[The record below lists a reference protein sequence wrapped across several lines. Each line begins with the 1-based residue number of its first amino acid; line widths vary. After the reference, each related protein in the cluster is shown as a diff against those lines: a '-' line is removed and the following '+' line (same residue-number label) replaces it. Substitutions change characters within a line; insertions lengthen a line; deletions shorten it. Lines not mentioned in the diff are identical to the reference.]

1 MSSFSPV
8 SVCNVALA
16 HLGEQPISGF
26 DDGTNTSKMCGAVF
40 HMVVSTVSQAHPW
53 NCATARWSLPRLA
66 LPPAFGF
73 AYQYALPVDLLYIQ
87 KTNIEGEWRREG
99 SVLLTDHARPEIVYT
114 RNMAVYQDSLYPVM
128 GGDPSWTNGDALF
141 AAAVAYRLAFTLSK
155 KITGSEA
162 ITQAMFKLYEDTLS
176 EAKAVD
182 AMQGT
187 PEVIDGSSW
196 VDVE

>member
-1 MSSFSPV
+1 MSLSPV
-8 SVCNVALA
+8 GVCNIALA
-16 HLGEQPISGF
+16 HLGEQPIASF

-40 HMVVSTVSQAHPW
+40 HMVVSQVTQAHPW
-53 NCATARWSLPRLA
+53 NCATVRCSLPQLA
-66 LPPAFGF
+66 QPPAFGF

-87 KTNIEGEWRREG
+87 KTNIEGAWRREG

-114 RNMAVYQDSLYPVM
+114 RDMALWPDSLRYVM
-128 GGDPSWTNGDALF
+128 GGDQGWVNGDALF
-141 AAAVAYRLAFTLSK
+141 ASAVAYRLAFTLSK